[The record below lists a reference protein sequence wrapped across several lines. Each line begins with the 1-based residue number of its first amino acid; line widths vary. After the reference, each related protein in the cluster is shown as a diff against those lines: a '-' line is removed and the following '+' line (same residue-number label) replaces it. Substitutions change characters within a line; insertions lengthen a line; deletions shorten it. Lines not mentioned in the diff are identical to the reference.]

1 MARNTVPLNQII
13 NDFIITLAD
22 DDYAGTASDTQI
34 RTHALRGIREMGFD
48 MSRKI
53 RSLKLTVDTSNS
65 TVELPDDYVDWS
77 KVGVVGADG
86 IVYVLGENK
95 NINYSQAYQD
105 GFGEKVTDSDEAADS
120 DGDGVFDRIDDKTA
134 TGGGSPGSSDDLS
147 QGMNSHVFRNYAY
160 GASNAVYGVG
170 GGHYYGQFRVNLDQN
185 RIELGVGGGIGEV
198 VIEYV
203 ADQGRSKNPS
213 VHVYAEEALMAYMYY
228 KIIER
233 KASVPAN
240 EKARARQEY
249 YNERRKANARIKS
262 FTKEEAL
269 KTIRKNYRQSPKF

>member
-13 NDFIITLAD
+13 SDFIITVAE
-22 DDYAGTASDTQI
+22 DDYAGTASDVQL

-48 MSRKI
+48 MSKKI
-53 RSLKLTVDTSNS
+53 RSIKITVDSATN
-65 TVELPDDYVDWS
+65 TIELPDDYVDWS
-77 KVGVVGADG
+77 KVGVVGPDG

-95 NINYSQAYQD
+95 NVNYSQAYSDQN
-105 GFGEKVTDSDEAADS
+105 GNKVGTAAQAVDS
-120 DGDGVFDRIDDKTA
+120 DGDGVYDRIDSKTA
-134 TGGGSPGSSDDLS
+134 TNSGSPASSDDVT
-147 QGMNSHVFRNYAY
+147 QGFNSYIFRNYVY
-160 GASNAVYGVG
+160 GASNGLYGIG
-170 GGHYYGQFRVNLDQN
+170 GGHLYGNFRVNLDQN
-185 RIELGVGGGIGEV
+185 RIELELNDQIDEV

-203 ADQGRSKNPS
+203 ADEARSKNPS
-213 VHVYAEEALMAYMYY
+213 VHVYLEEALMSYMYY

-262 FTKEEAL
+262 FGKEEAL
-269 KTIRKNYRQSPKF
+269 KTIRKNYKQSPKF